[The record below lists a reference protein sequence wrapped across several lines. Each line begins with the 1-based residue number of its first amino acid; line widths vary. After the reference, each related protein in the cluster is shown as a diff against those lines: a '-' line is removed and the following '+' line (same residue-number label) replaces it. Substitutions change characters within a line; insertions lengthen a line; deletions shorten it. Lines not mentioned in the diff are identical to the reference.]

1 MKYYVELTLLPDAD
15 VSIYYLWER
24 VYQQVHLALVEQ
36 KEANERVMIGA
47 SFPSYHLERHSLG
60 NKLRLFAETKD
71 QLNALDL
78 TRWLSRLTD
87 YVHCKDLKEVP
98 SELKG
103 YGCFKRQFEKG
114 TNESLARRR
123 AKRLSISFETALAYF
138 ESDKERKKSEK
149 DVNHFPFI
157 TVKSLG
163 SGEKYPLTIELVE
176 TDSLTMSDGFSTY
189 GLSSKSSV
197 PLF

>member
-15 VSIYYLWER
+15 MSIYYLWER

-36 KEANERVMIGA
+36 KEANNRVKIGA
-47 SFPSYHLERHSLG
+47 SFPDYQLERHSLG
-60 NKLRLFAETKD
+60 NKLRLFAETKE
-71 QLNALDL
+71 QLNAMDL
-78 TRWLSRLTD
+78 QRWLSRLTD
-87 YVHCKDLKEVP
+87 YVHCKDIKAVP
-98 SELKG
+98 SEIKG

-123 AKRLSISFETALAYF
+123 AKRLSISYEEALVYF
-138 ESDKERKKSEK
+138 ESDKERKQSEK
-149 DVNHFPFI
+149 SIHSFPFI

-163 SGEKYPLTIELVE
+163 SEEKYPLTIELVE
-176 TDSLTMSDGFSTY
+176 TSELKMSDDFSTY